1 MSRRAGLID
10 VVRRWVAGFA
20 CGVALAAGAATA
32 ADGRGRLGLL
42 EAEGERTLGW
52 LVKAGDGE
60 GLAWQPANG
69 GEPFGLGVAAR
80 IRFRGLDAL
89 GGIGAGLARDGD
101 CWRFVDID
109 ADGPVGRDGRIVM
122 NDRLESVAQG
132 GDGQPIAVADIGP
145 DEVRGLLRGI
155 VGSTVVMTI
164 VSAAGTE
171 QRIELVR
178 DATGRGDLAGAA
190 PRDVLDRALAIQD
203 TTAAAG
209 DISGGPATVHL
220 RWGDAFPATV
230 VTADGNG
237 VAVRFAGKQETKI
250 AAEYVRAIDFQP
262 ASGRLIQE
270 QKMVRLLTIPRMQK
284 TDPPTHLLRPTAGD
298 YVRGRL
304 LALDEETVRFQIQ
317 AEEKQFPRDQVAKI
331 IWLGVAGEP
340 QSEARD
346 AVAKLAGT
354 PLQLVGT
361 DGRRLTLAAVGVDGE
376 RVVGRSPALGDVRPP
391 LARCAEILVGDGI
404 RKFGPAK
411 LPYEK
416 WVLKP
421 APRPRALDDEGSFGR
436 P

>member
-52 LVKAGDGE
+52 LVKAGAGE

-69 GEPFGLGVAAR
+69 GEPLALGVAAR
-80 IRFRGLDAL
+80 IRYRGLDAL

-109 ADGPVGRDGRIVM
+109 AAGPAGRDGRIVM
-122 NDRLESVAQG
+122 NDRLVSVAQG
-132 GDGQPIAVADIGP
+132 RGGRPIAVVDIGA

-155 VGSTVVMTI
+155 VGSTVVVTI
-164 VSAAGTE
+164 ASAAGAE

-178 DATGRGDLAGAA
+178 DETGRGDLAGAA

-203 TTAAAG
+203 ATAAAG
-209 DISGGPATVHL
+209 DIGAGPATVHL

-230 VTADGNG
+230 VTADGNS
-237 VAVRFAGKQETKI
+237 VAVRVAGNNEVTI
-250 AAEYVRAIDFQP
+250 ATEYVRAIDFQT
-262 ASGRLIQE
+262 ASGRPIQK
-270 QKMVRLLTIPRMQK
+270 QKMDRLLTIPRMQK
-284 TDPPTHLLRPTAGD
+284 TDPPTHLLRLTAGD

-304 LALDEETVRFQIQ
+304 LALDQEMVRLQIQ
-317 AEEKQFPRDQVAKI
+317 ATEKQLPRDQVARI

-340 QSEARD
+340 KPEARD
-346 AVAKLAGT
+346 AVAGLAGT

-361 DGRRLTLAAVGVDGE
+361 DGRRLTLAAVGVDEE
-376 RVVGRSPALGDVRPP
+376 RVVGRSPALGEMQAS
-391 LARCAEILVGDGI
+391 LTRCAEILLGEGI
-404 RKFGPAK
+404 REFGPAE

>member
-1 MSRRAGLID
+1 MSRRGGLID
-10 VVRRWVAGFA
+10 VVRRWATAVA
-20 CGVALAAGAATA
+20 CGVALAAGEAKA

-69 GEPFGLGVAAR
+69 GQPLPLDAAAR
-80 IRFRGLDAL
+80 IRYRGLDAL

-109 ADGPVGRDGRIVM
+109 AAGPVGRDGRIVM
-122 NDRLESVAQG
+122 NDRLVSVAQG
-132 GDGQPIAVADIGP
+132 AAGQPIAVADIGP

-155 VGSTVVMTI
+155 VGSTVVVTI
-164 VSAAGTE
+164 APAAGTE

-178 DATGRGDLAGAA
+178 DETGRGDLAGAA

-203 TTAAAG
+203 AKAAAG
-209 DISGGPATVHL
+209 DIGAGPATVHL

-230 VTADGNG
+230 VTADGNSLALR
-237 VAVRFAGKQETKI
+237 VAGNNEVTI
-250 AAEYVRAIDFQP
+250 ATEYVRAIDFQT
-262 ASGRLIQE
+262 ASGRPIQK
-270 QKMVRLLTIPRMQK
+270 QKMDRLLTIPRMQK
-284 TDPPTHLLRPTAGD
+284 TDPPTHLLRLTTGD

-304 LALDEETVRFQIQ
+304 LELDEETVRLQIQ
-317 AEEKQFPRDQVAKI
+317 EEEKKLPRDQVARI
-331 IWLGVAGEP
+331 IWLGVAGESQP
-340 QSEARD
+340 DARA
-346 AVAKLAGT
+346 AVAGLAGT
-354 PLQLVGT
+354 PLQIVGT
-361 DGRRLTLAAVGVDGE
+361 DGRRLTFAAVSADGE

-404 RKFGPAK
+404 REFGPAE
-411 LPYEK
+411 LPYDK
-416 WVLKP
+416 WMLKP

-436 P
+436 R